1 MIEFETPKVWSV
13 HTFMGGEIQGWP
25 VQRSEVAGIGQ
36 AIEAI
41 RQLLEDDYK
50 IQPPVKLE
58 STGVWYIQATPD
70 CPDGYPKK
78 YTVMAYVLPTTM
90 EVSA

>member
-13 HTFMGGEIQGWP
+13 LTFCGGTAQAWP
-25 VQRSEVAGIGQ
+25 VQRSEAAGIGQ
-36 AIEAI
+36 AVQAI
-41 RQLLEDDYK
+41 HSILEREYTFTIAPLVNTTDAWLL
-50 IQPPVKLE
+50 
-58 STGVWYIQATPD
+58 TGTPA

-78 YTVMAYVLPTTM
+78 YTVMAYVMPTTM